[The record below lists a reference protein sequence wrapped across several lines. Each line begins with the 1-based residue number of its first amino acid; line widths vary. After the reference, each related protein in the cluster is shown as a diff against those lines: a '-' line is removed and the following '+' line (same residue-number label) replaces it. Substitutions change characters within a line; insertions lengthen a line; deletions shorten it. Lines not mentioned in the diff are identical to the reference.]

1 MDLLG
6 LIQLRCYNK
15 HMPGYLTIPPYN
27 ASGIP
32 LTPTGDVSATNVQ
45 DGIAELSSEKAT
57 VSALNI
63 VENNLLQ
70 QISSVEGV
78 ALLGL

>member
-1 MDLLG
+1 
-6 LIQLRCYNK
+6 
-15 HMPGYLTIPPYN
+15 MPGYLTTPPYG
-27 ASGIP
+27 ASGVS

-57 VSALNI
+57 ASSLNS
-63 VENNLLQ
+63 VENSILDK
-70 QISSVEGV
+70 ISSVEGV

>member
-1 MDLLG
+1 
-6 LIQLRCYNK
+6 
-15 HMPGYLTIPPYN
+15 MPGYLIIPPYN
-27 ASGIP
+27 ASEVP
-32 LTPTGDVSATNVQ
+32 LAPTGDVSATNVQ

-57 VSALNI
+57 VLSLTTA
-63 VENNLLQ
+63 ENNLSE